1 MTLPKINAPE
11 YKLRVPSTDEEITYR
26 PFLVKEEK
34 LLLIAQ
40 ETGDDKEIYNAIAR
54 LVEDCCFGAVKV
66 VKMPMFDLEYIFLQI
81 RAKSVGEVSTI
92 EVTCPDDKKTK
103 VKVDVDLTKIQVH
116 MDDKHDARIQL
127 TDDIGILMSYPHLG
141 SVSKVET
148 SNEGEGQMESLFEM
162 IYDCMYQIWQ
172 GEETFDAMDY
182 NDKDKKEFLESLN
195 HEQFEKIQ
203 NFFQTMPTVKHDVE
217 VTNPKTK
224 VTSTI
229 SLEGMNS
236 FF

>member
-1 MTLPKINAPE
+1 
-11 YKLRVPSTDEEITYR
+11 
-26 PFLVKEEK
+26 
-34 LLLIAQ
+34 
-40 ETGDDKEIYNAIAR
+40 
-54 LVEDCCFGAVKV
+54 
-66 VKMPMFDLEYIFLQI
+66 
-81 RAKSVGEVSTI
+81 
-92 EVTCPDDKKTK
+92 
-103 VKVDVDLTKIQVH
+103 

-127 TDDIGILMSYPHLG
+127 TEDIGILMSYPHLG

-148 SNEGEGQMESLFEM
+148 NEGEGQMDSLFNM
-162 IYDCMYQIWQ
+162 VYDCMYQIWQ

-182 NDKDKKEFLESLN
+182 NHKDKQEFLESLN